1 MASDPKQNAVGF
13 LEEQHDAIRRMF
25 DEVATTTGEAR
36 REAFPPLVRLLAV
49 HETAEEMVVYPALR
63 RAGDE
68 GSQVAAARMEEE
80 DRAKKMLADLEKID
94 PTASE
99 FDAPFREVRTV
110 VEAHAASEE
119 LEVFPLLE
127 RTTDEKLLERMTGAL
142 QVAEGLAPTHPHKS
156 APEGAVGNMVI
167 GPFVAMA
174 DRARDAIRAV
184 MK

>member
-1 MASDPKQNAVGF
+1 MASAPRQTAVEF
-13 LEEQHDAIRRMF
+13 LEAQHDAIRRMF
-25 DEVATTTGEAR
+25 DDVATRTGEAR
-36 REAFPPLVRLLAV
+36 RDAFQPLVRLLAV
-49 HETAEEMVVYPALR
+49 HETAEEIVVYPALR

-68 GSQVAAARMEEE
+68 GASVAAARMEEE

-94 PTASE
+94 PDSAE

-156 APEGAVGNMVI
+156 APEGAIGNMVI

-184 MK
+184 MR